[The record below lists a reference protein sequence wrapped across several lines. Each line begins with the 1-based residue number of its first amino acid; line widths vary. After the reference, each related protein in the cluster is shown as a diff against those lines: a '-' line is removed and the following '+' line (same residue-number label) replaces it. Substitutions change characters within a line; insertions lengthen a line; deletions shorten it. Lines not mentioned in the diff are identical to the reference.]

1 MPTATDATPGSISA
15 FTIDP
20 STGALTAVPGN
31 PQPIAARGAPS
42 IDPLGRFL
50 FVTEINGVT
59 IYAINTNFGALSP
72 LAGSPF
78 PAGTSPTVVSVDPT
92 DRYVY
97 ALDDGSAN
105 ISQFALESFGA
116 LTPLGAAAVPVGND
130 PSQMTIV
137 RQ

>member
-1 MPTATDATPGSISA
+1 M
-15 FTIDP
+15 
-20 STGALTAVPGN
+20 
-31 PQPIAARGAPS
+31 
-42 IDPLGRFL
+42 GRFL